1 MKKEIYFRL
10 FKVTNDVVKDAENP
24 LKSRLSQKLDDDKK
38 FVNARIMKLKD
49 SGPSDE
55 DILASVTKSSDY
67 VYGVMMRVAL
77 AKDVPELPTDLDLNN
92 LENIDVNAILKEAE
106 KDGSGKKVCKSIYRF
121 FIYEDYVVVD
131 MPKSMQINRLENY
144 LNWFLM
150 LPDSMKFSI
159 NPVVETG
166 IIKLDRLSSVVFMDA
181 FCPLPTENNKSG
193 IRRIIDKCMNYLI
206 EGDDVSMK
214 SLHDANIVSAKLT
227 LEFNKDR
234 KMTTE
239 EYAKK
244 MSAILKTSVK
254 PDNVRFVLNDKSAV
268 SGNKVLYGKTVTIES
283 YPSLTDKDYINAM
296 KDVIN
301 EYSSS
306 DQ

>member
-1 MKKEIYFRL
+1 
-10 FKVTNDVVKDAENP
+10 
-24 LKSRLSQKLDDDKK
+24 
-38 FVNARIMKLKD
+38 
-49 SGPSDE
+49 
-55 DILASVTKSSDY
+55 
-67 VYGVMMRVAL
+67 
-77 AKDVPELPTDLDLNN
+77 
-92 LENIDVNAILKEAE
+92 
-106 KDGSGKKVCKSIYRF
+106 
-121 FIYEDYVVVD
+121 
-131 MPKSMQINRLENY
+131 
-144 LNWFLM
+144 
-150 LPDSMKFSI
+150 
-159 NPVVETG
+159 
-166 IIKLDRLSSVVFMDA
+166 
-181 FCPLPTENNKSG
+181 
-193 IRRIIDKCMNYLI
+193 MNYLI

-283 YPSLTDKDYINAM
+283 YPSLTDKDYIHAM